1 MIIFYCTIV
10 IKFNITYKSLIA
22 GMEFKIEKRA
32 NENYFKYPTDD
43 IKIADAFANKLKN
56 ELGDF
61 LLSVIVFGSTVR
73 LEATERSDIDVLV
86 VTDDVSF
93 QLTDPLVEAYRIITE
108 NVINATSRKLHVTS
122 MTLTSFWE
130 YVKAGDPVS
139 INILR
144 DGVGLIDTGMFVPL
158 QHLLKQGRIR
168 PSEEGVWRYFARAP
182 RTLANS
188 RWHLLQASLDLYWS
202 VIDSAHA
209 ALMRK
214 NVIPPTPDHV
224 AEMLERELVKKK
236 ELEPRY
242 VDTMKRFY
250 KLSKMIT
257 HREIQEIKG
266 SEYERY
272 YLEATDFVNRMK
284 KIIERGKF

>member
-1 MIIFYCTIV
+1 
-10 IKFNITYKSLIA
+10 
-22 GMEFKIEKRA
+22 MEFKIEKRA

-236 ELEPRY
+236 ELESHY

-257 HREIQEIKG
+257 HREIQEVKG